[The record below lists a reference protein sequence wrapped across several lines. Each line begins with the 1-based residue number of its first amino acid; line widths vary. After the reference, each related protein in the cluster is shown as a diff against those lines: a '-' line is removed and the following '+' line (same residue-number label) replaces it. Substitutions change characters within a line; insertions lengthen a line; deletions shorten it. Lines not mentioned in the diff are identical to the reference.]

1 MVNMLIYRSPA
12 VLPAGDLQINMLNIT
27 TYIYIYIYIYVIAFV
42 YIITVYDNI
51 IF

>member
-27 TYIYIYIYIYVIAFV
+27 TPVNV
-42 YIITVYDNI
+42 LKLSDRVLVS
-51 IF
+51 